1 MTAILPVAA
10 SLPGPESASAIGG
23 GAVEQSGVDAST
35 SQFNFNIAEL
45 MHSSSSHLASPSA
58 FSGEA
63 IGNALKS
70 YVSRVHKHEE
80 AQKAFG
86 KRAATAVEDS
96 KQLES
101 GLHRG
106 PAYASLGPARTDVAQ
121 SGSEGGVTLD
131 MLQAAESA
139 SLEAMNFMF
148 DTSLVVGTMTEAS
161 RSFNTLLK
169 AQ

>member
-23 GAVEQSGVDAST
+23 GTMEQSGVDAST

-106 PAYASLGPARTDVAQ
+106 PAYASLGPARSESAQ

>member
-1 MTAILPVAA
+1 MTAVLPVAGSVAAPGEA
-10 SLPGPESASAIGG
+10 SSI
-23 GAVEQSGVDAST
+23 SGVATERSVFEQAAP
-35 SQFNFNIAEL
+35 QFNLPTEL
-45 MHSSSSHLASPSA
+45 VHHTSPAHLASPSA

-63 IGNALKS
+63 IGNALKN
-70 YVSRVHKHEE
+70 YVGRVHRHEE

-86 KRAATAVEDS
+86 NRAVTAVEES
-96 KQLES
+96 KQSEP
-101 GLHRG
+101 GQHRG
-106 PAYASLGPARTDVAQ
+106 PAYASLEPPRTETVQPA
-121 SGSEGGVTLD
+121 SGTVTLD
-131 MLQAAESA
+131 MLHAAEAA

>member
-1 MTAILPVAA
+1 MTAVLPVAA
-10 SLPGPESASAIGG
+10 SLPGPGNVSSIGG
-23 GAVEQSGVDAST
+23 VAIEQSSVDVT
-35 SQFNFNIAEL
+35 TPQFNLVEL
-45 MHSSSSHLASPSA
+45 ARSSSSHLASPSA

-70 YVSRVHKHEE
+70 YVTRVHRHEE
-80 AQKAFG
+80 AQRAFG
-86 KRAATAVEDS
+86 KRAASAVEDS
-96 KQLES
+96 KQIEA
-101 GLHRG
+101 GPHRG
-106 PAYASLGPARTDVAQ
+106 PAYASLEPSRTEAVQARPET
-121 SGSEGGVTLD
+121 VTLEL
-131 MLQAAESA
+131 LQAAESA

>member
-23 GAVEQSGVDAST
+23 GAMEQSGVDASA

-70 YVSRVHKHEE
+70 YVSRVHRHEE

-86 KRAATAVEDS
+86 KRATTAVEDS
-96 KQLES
+96 KQLEA

-106 PAYASLGPARTDVAQ
+106 PAYASLGPARTDAAP
-121 SGSEGGVTLD
+121 SSSEGVTLD

>member
-1 MTAILPVAA
+1 MTAVLPVAV
-10 SLPGPESASAIGG
+10 SPPGPVDPSSIGG
-23 GAVEQSGVDAST
+23 VATERSVFDSAAP
-35 SQFNFNIAEL
+35 QFNLSIEL
-45 MHSSSSHLASPSA
+45 VHNTSPAHLANPSA

-63 IGNALKS
+63 IGGALKN
-70 YVSRVHKHEE
+70 YVGRVHRHEE

-86 KRAATAVEDS
+86 KRAVTAVEDS
-96 KQLES
+96 KRSEAS
-101 GLHRG
+101 PHRG
-106 PAYASLGPARTDVAQ
+106 PAYASLEPPLTGVGQ
-121 SGSEGGVTLD
+121 SGSNTVTLD
-131 MLQAAESA
+131 MLRAAEAA